1 MIGIS
6 KIASV
11 AVVFMVLLTGC
22 DRFGGRRTDPLARA
36 NQEIITESELEK
48 KALLTKIERRY
59 ESPDAHYQLGKIYL
73 ADGLWDK
80 AEWQFNVALGF
91 DPIHRR
97 AQAAVVKTLIEGGN
111 IPRSKLAVEM
121 YMNQASSSAEASL
134 RLGQAFQ
141 KELLDEYALSCY
153 QQAQALAPNSALL
166 HRQIGYYYLS
176 KGDKVM
182 AQDYL
187 RRSFQL
193 DPYQA
198 EVAGELGRLGVVVQ
212 IPRKTQK
219 NTKKL
224 DNIIRQDDKNRK

>member
-1 MIGIS
+1 
-6 KIASV
+6 
-11 AVVFMVLLTGC
+11 
-22 DRFGGRRTDPLARA
+22 
-36 NQEIITESELEK
+36 
-48 KALLTKIERRY
+48 
-59 ESPDAHYQLGKIYL
+59 
-73 ADGLWDK
+73 
-80 AEWQFNVALGF
+80 
-91 DPIHRR
+91 
-97 AQAAVVKTLIEGGN
+97 
-111 IPRSKLAVEM
+111 
-121 YMNQASSSAEASL
+121 MNQASSSAEASL

-224 DNIIRQDDKNRK
+224 DNIIKQDDKNRK